1 MLVCI
6 IKTVVAVS
14 IFDFRRLRIRNIF
27 FQIVQT
33 MVKIDFEAE
42 GDSHMVQ
49 QRAHQLQ
56 FMKTDCSGIN
66 AVSLGTSG
74 QPQKIS
80 TSSELIAKQ
89 IQIITLCMVDP
100 VFTYMVQIQRQT
112 NTTFPFKLH
121 LNLAN
126 EKLLERLCEFY

>member
-1 MLVCI
+1 MHIRKIGKLKQNVGTI

-49 QRAHQLQ
+49 
-56 FMKTDCSGIN
+56 
-66 AVSLGTSG
+66 
-74 QPQKIS
+74 
-80 TSSELIAKQ
+80 
-89 IQIITLCMVDP
+89 
-100 VFTYMVQIQRQT
+100 
-112 NTTFPFKLH
+112 
-121 LNLAN
+121 
-126 EKLLERLCEFY
+126 